1 MPVMTYREALRS
13 AMTEEMERDESVVLI
28 GEDIGVYGGTHLI
41 TDGLIDRFGPKRVI
55 DTPISELGFT
65 GAAIGM
71 AMLGMRPIVEMMTWN
86 FSFQA
91 VDQIIQNAA
100 KVRYFSG
107 GQVSVPLVI
116 RGPNGGG
123 VQLSAQHTH
132 SLEGFYGHFPGLK
145 VVSPVTPHDVKG
157 MMLTAIRDPNPVIFL
172 EAGALYGTK
181 GDVPEEEYAVPFGE
195 ARIAREGTDVTLIGY
210 GRQVNMLLRVA
221 DTLAEDDVA
230 AEVIDL
236 RSIRPFDERTIVE
249 SVRKTNRAVV
259 VQEQWRWFS
268 VASEVAAVIQE
279 QAFDDLDAPV
289 ERVSGAE
296 VPAPYARNL
305 ELAAFPSEQQV
316 VNAARR
322 ALYRE
327 NGVASREAVGVRR
340 SDAEAAA
347 D

>member
-1 MPVMTYREALRS
+1 MPVTTYREALRA
-13 AMTEEMERDESVVLI
+13 AMAEEMERDESVVLL

-41 TDGLIDRFGPKRVI
+41 TDGLLDRFGPKRVL
-55 DTPISELGFT
+55 DTPIAEGGFT

-71 AMLGMRPIVEMMTWN
+71 AMNGMRPIVEMMTWN

-91 VDQIIQNAA
+91 ADQIIQNAA
-100 KVRYFSG
+100 KLHYFSG
-107 GQVSVPLVI
+107 GQVNVPLVI

-145 VVSPVTPHDVKG
+145 VVSPATPHDVKG

-181 GDVPEEEYAVPFGE
+181 GEVPEGEYTVEFGK
-195 ARIAREGTDVTLIGY
+195 ARVAREGTDITLIAY
-210 GRQVNMLLRVA
+210 GRQVNLLLKVA
-221 DTLAEDDVA
+221 DRLANEEKVQ

-236 RSIRPFDERTIVE
+236 RSIRPFDEATIVE
-249 SVRKTNRAVV
+249 SVKKTNRAVV

-268 VASEVAAVIQE
+268 VASEVAAIIQE
-279 QAFDDLDAPV
+279 QAFDYLDAPV

-305 ELAAFPSEQQV
+305 ELAAFPSDEDIIK
-316 VNAARR
+316 A
-322 ALYRE
+322 
-327 NGVASREAVGVRR
+327 VRR
-340 SDAEAAA
+340 SLYRNA
-347 D
+347 

>member
-1 MPVMTYREALRS
+1 MSVMTYREALRS
-13 AMTEEMERDESVVLI
+13 AMIEEMERDESVVLL
-28 GEDIGVYGGTHLI
+28 GEDIGVYGGTHVV
-41 TDGLIDRFGPKRVI
+41 TDGLLDRFGAKRVI
-55 DTPISELGFT
+55 DTPIAEGGFT

-86 FSFQA
+86 FSFLA
-91 VDQIIQNAA
+91 ADQIIQNAA
-100 KVRYFSG
+100 KLRYFSG

-145 VVSPVTPHDVKG
+145 VVSPVTPEDAKG
-157 MMLTAIRDPNPVIFL
+157 MMLAAIRDPDPVLFL

-181 GDVPEEEYAVPFGE
+181 GEVPDGDATVGFGT
-195 ARIAREGTDVTLIGY
+195 ARIARAGTDVTLVAY
-210 GRQVNMLLRVA
+210 GRQVNLLLKVA
-221 DTLAEDDVA
+221 DGLAADDGVE

-236 RSIRPFDERTIVE
+236 RSIRPFDEQTIVE
-249 SVRKTNRAVV
+249 SVRKTHRAVV

-268 VASEVAAVIQE
+268 VASEVAAIIQE

-305 ELAAFPSEQQV
+305 ETAAFPSEQQIISAV
-316 VNAARR
+316 RR

-327 NGVASREAVGVRR
+327 G
-340 SDAEAAA
+340 
-347 D
+347 

>member
-1 MPVMTYREALRS
+1 MSMPRVMGDAENPMPVMTYREALRS
-13 AMTEEMERDESVVLI
+13 AMADEMERDESVVIL
-28 GEDIGVYGGTHLI
+28 GEDIGVYGGTHLV
-41 TDGLIDRFGPKRVI
+41 TDGLLDRFGPKRVM
-55 DTPISELGFT
+55 DTPIAEAGFT

-71 AMLGMRPIVEMMTWN
+71 AMTGMRPIVEMMTWN

-91 VDQIIQNAA
+91 ADQIIQNAA
-100 KVRYFSG
+100 KLHYFSG
-107 GQVSVPLVI
+107 GQVNVPLVI

-145 VVSPVTPHDVKG
+145 VVSPATPHDVKG

-181 GDVPEEEYAVPFGE
+181 GEVPEGEYTVEFGK
-195 ARIAREGTDVTLIGY
+195 ARVAREGTDITLISY
-210 GRQVNMLLRVA
+210 GRQVNLLLKVA
-221 DTLAEDDVA
+221 DRLADEEKVQ

-236 RSIRPFDERTIVE
+236 RSIRPFDEATIVE
-249 SVRKTNRAVV
+249 SVKKTNRAVV

-268 VASEVAAVIQE
+268 VASEVAAIIQE
-279 QAFDDLDAPV
+279 QAFDYLDAPV

-305 ELAAFPSEQQV
+305 EVAAFPSEQQIIDAV
-316 VNAARR
+316 QRV
-322 ALYRE
+322 LYRE
-327 NGVASREAVGVRR
+327 VKV
-340 SDAEAAA
+340 
-347 D
+347 

>member
-13 AMTEEMERDESVVLI
+13 AMADEMDRDESVVIL
-28 GEDIGVYGGTHLI
+28 GEDIGVYGGTHLV
-41 TDGLIDRFGPKRVI
+41 TDGLLDRFGPKRVI
-55 DTPISELGFT
+55 DTPIAEGGFT

-71 AMLGMRPIVEMMTWN
+71 AMGGMRPIVEMMTWN

-91 VDQIIQNAA
+91 ADQIIQNAA

-107 GQVSVPLVI
+107 GQVEVPLVI

-132 SLEGFYGHFPGLK
+132 SLESFYGQFPGLK
-145 VVSPVTPHDVKG
+145 VVAPVTPYDAKG

-181 GDVPEEEYAVPFGE
+181 GEVPEGEYTVPFGE
-195 ARIAREGTDVTLIGY
+195 ARIAREGKDVTLVAY
-210 GRQVNMLLRVA
+210 GRQVNLLLRVA
-221 DTLAEDDVA
+221 DRLANEEKID

-236 RSIRPFDERTIVE
+236 RSIRPFDIDTILN

-268 VASEVAAVIQE
+268 VASEVAALIQE

-289 ERVSGAE
+289 VRVSGAE
-296 VPAPYARNL
+296 APAPYARNL
-305 ELAAFPSEQQV
+305 EVAAFPSENDV
-316 VNAARR
+316 IDAVRR
-322 ALYRE
+322 VIYRE
-327 NGVASREAVGVRR
+327 K
-340 SDAEAAA
+340 
-347 D
+347 

>member
-1 MPVMTYREALRS
+1 MPVMTYREAIRS
-13 AMTEEMERDESVVLI
+13 AMADEMTRDDSVIVM
-28 GEDIGVYGGTHLI
+28 GEDIGVYGGTHLV
-41 TDGLIDRFGPKRVI
+41 TDGLIDKFGPKRVI
-55 DTPISELGFT
+55 DTPIAEGGFT

-71 AMLGMRPIVEMMTWN
+71 AMTGMRPIVEMMTWN

-91 VDQIIQNAA
+91 ADQIIQNAA

-107 GQVSVPLVI
+107 GQVTVPLVI

-145 VVSPVTPHDVKG
+145 VVSPVTPADAKG
-157 MMLTAIRDPNPVIFL
+157 MMLASIRDNNPVIFL

-181 GDVPEEEYAVPFGE
+181 GEVPDGDFVVPFGK
-195 ARIAREGTDVTLIGY
+195 ARIAREGTDITLIAY
-210 GRQVNMLLRVA
+210 GRQVNMLLNVA
-221 DTLAEDDVA
+221 EKLAGEGIS

-236 RSIRPFDERTIVE
+236 RSIRPFDEETIVT
-249 SVRKTNRAVV
+249 SVRKTHRAVV

-268 VASEVAAVIQE
+268 VASEVAAIIQE

-289 ERVSGAE
+289 LRVSGAE

-305 ELAAFPSEQQV
+305 ELAAFPNEDQIAA
-316 VNAARR
+316 AARR
-322 ALYRE
+322 ALYLE
-327 NGVASREAVGVRR
+327 K
-340 SDAEAAA
+340 
-347 D
+347 

>member
-1 MPVMTYREALRS
+1 MPVMTYREALKA
-13 AMTEEMERDESVVLI
+13 AMVAEMERDESVVLL
-28 GEDIGVYGGTHLI
+28 GEDIGVYGGTHLV
-41 TDGLIDRFGPKRVI
+41 TDGLLDRFGPKRVI
-55 DTPISELGFT
+55 DTPIAEGGFT

-91 VDQIIQNAA
+91 ADQIIQNAA
-100 KVRYFSG
+100 KLRYFSG
-107 GQVSVPLVI
+107 GQASVPLVI

-132 SLEGFYGHFPGLK
+132 SLEGFYGHFPGLR
-145 VVSPVTPHDVKG
+145 VVSPATPADAKG
-157 MMLTAIRDPNPVIFL
+157 MMLTAIRDPDPVVFL

-181 GDVPEEEYAVPFGE
+181 GEVPDGDETVPFGK
-195 ARIAREGTDVTLIGY
+195 ANVAREGTDVTLVAY
-210 GRQVNMLLRVA
+210 GRQVNLLLRIA
-221 DTLAEDDVA
+221 EKLANEDNIN

-236 RSIRPFDERTIVE
+236 RSIRPFDEATILD

-268 VASEVAAVIQE
+268 VASEVAALIQE

-305 ELAAFPSEQQV
+305 EVAAFPSERQIV
-316 VNAARR
+316 EAVHRV
-322 ALYRE
+322 LYR
-327 NGVASREAVGVRR
+327 NRKG
-340 SDAEAAA
+340 
-347 D
+347 